1 MKKRLLTLVTAFM
14 LGMTLAQVPVFADEN
29 KIVQS
34 GSLDITGFQAFLCLD
49 LIITTYLKN
58 LPTVCK

>member
-29 KIVQS
+29 KIV
-34 GSLDITGFQAFLCLD
+34 
-49 LIITTYLKN
+49 
-58 LPTVCK
+58 